1 MTKILNFLFL
11 LIISTFFFA
20 CSIKNLNL
28 EGFTQAEMKEIY
40 KEVGLEDKV
49 SFDVFEKAL
58 NGFVKIQDKKK
69 NILTILDYSKRSV
82 DERFY
87 IIDLDKKELLLSSVV
102 SHGKNSGGDE
112 ALSFSNMPNSHKSS
126 LGFFLTEGTYH
137 GSNGYSLI
145 LNGLEEGFNDNAKK
159 RYIVIH
165 GASYANAQFGRLQ
178 GRLGRSFGCPAL
190 PKDVY
195 KEAIDIIK
203 DGSVIFVYG
212 NDKNYLEQSTFI

>member
-1 MTKILNFLFL
+1 MKILNFLFL

-28 EGFTQAEMKEIY
+28 EGYSQAEMKELYFEI
-40 KEVGLEDKV
+40 GLENKI

-69 NILTILDYSKRSV
+69 NILTIVDYSKQST
-82 DERFY
+82 DERFF
-87 IIDLDKKELLLSSVV
+87 IIDLDKKEVLLGSVV
-102 SHGKNSGGDE
+102 SHGKNSGE
-112 ALSFSNMPNSHKSS
+112 NTATSFSNNPNSHKSS
-126 LGFFLTEGTYH
+126 LGFFLTEGTYE

-159 RYIVIH
+159 RFIVIH
-165 GASYANAQFGRLQ
+165 GASYASAKFGKIQ

-190 PKDVY
+190 PKEVY

-212 NDKNYLEQSTFI
+212 NDKNYLERSTFI

>member
-1 MTKILNFLFL
+1 MKILNFLFL

-28 EGFTQAEMKEIY
+28 EGYSQAEMKELYFEI
-40 KEVGLEDKV
+40 GLENKI

-69 NILTILDYSKRSV
+69 NILTIVDYSKQST
-82 DERFY
+82 DERFF
-87 IIDLDKKELLLSSVV
+87 IIDLDKKEVLLESVV
-102 SHGKNSGGDE
+102 SHGKNSGGNT
-112 ALSFSNMPNSHKSS
+112 ATSFSNNPNSHKSS
-126 LGFFLTEGTYH
+126 LGFFLTEGTYE

-165 GASYANAQFGRLQ
+165 GASYADAKFGKIQ

-190 PKDVY
+190 PKEVY

-212 NDKNYLEQSTFI
+212 NDKNYLERSTFI